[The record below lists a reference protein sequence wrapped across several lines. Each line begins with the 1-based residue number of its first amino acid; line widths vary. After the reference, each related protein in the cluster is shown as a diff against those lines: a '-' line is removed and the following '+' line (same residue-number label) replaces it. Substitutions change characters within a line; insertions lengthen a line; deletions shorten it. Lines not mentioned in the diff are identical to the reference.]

1 MVEEI
6 DRDVA
11 IVSID
16 GVIKC
21 GHPTR
26 IDMIDFC
33 RRNKGVALNKERAHI
48 TFAVERRK
56 RQGCHAFV
64 LLRNVD
70 LLCPDLCVRG
80 EPFRPEP
87 RVVVLPSERSVAER
101 RIKKHAGRQQGA

>member
-48 TFAVERRK
+48 SFAVERHK
-56 RQGCHAFV
+56 RQGCLALV

-70 LLCPDLCVRG
+70 LLRTEL
-80 EPFRPEP
+80 
-87 RVVVLPSERSVAER
+87 
-101 RIKKHAGRQQGA
+101 

>member
-1 MVEEI
+1 VVEEI

-48 TFAVERRK
+48 SFAVERRK

-70 LLCPDLCVRG
+70 FLRTEL
-80 EPFRPEP
+80 
-87 RVVVLPSERSVAER
+87 
-101 RIKKHAGRQQGA
+101 

>member
-26 IDMIDFC
+26 IGMVDFC

-48 TFAVERRK
+48 SFAVERCK

-64 LLRNVD
+64 LPRNVD
-70 LLCPDLCVRG
+70 FLRTDL
-80 EPFRPEP
+80 E
-87 RVVVLPSERSVAER
+87 
-101 RIKKHAGRQQGA
+101 